1 MIFGEAL
8 NAAARRHVAI
18 TRAPESQSINQRLA
32 QNDLF
37 RRLERF
43 NVPHAPV
50 GPGQV
55 HVQRRADSQVVE
67 DLSAIDFRDCPVLI
81 KDRDDKAAI

>member
-1 MIFGEAL
+1 
-8 NAAARRHVAI
+8 
-18 TRAPESQSINQRLA
+18 
-32 QNDLF
+32 
-37 RRLERF
+37 
-43 NVPHAPV
+43 V